1 MIYTV
6 WGIPPATVWHFFM
19 IPANNTPGDHLP
31 FVVGFFFGLFA
42 IVPVI
47 TTALITLVPGGIA
60 AGIGAIMRT
69 VKRHD

>member
-1 MIYTV
+1 
-6 WGIPPATVWHFFM
+6 M
-19 IPANNTPGDHLP
+19 IPANNTPGDHFP

-42 IVPVI
+42 IIPVI